1 MACLLNLGAT
11 IMTEARQWQGRVAH
25 DRMVRGT
32 GQFLDDVKLP
42 AMCHAAFVRSPY
54 AHAKIQRIDTAEALC
69 IPGALAILTPAELL
83 PHVQAVRPGEPSVN
97 AYTRGYNRYPL
108 PHDTVTFSGEAVVAV
123 VAATRYLAED
133 MAEAVQVDYAPL
145 PAVLDVAHS
154 LAADAPRIHPD
165 LPDNILFYRRF
176 GEGDVDRAFA
186 GADMVFDQTFTFP
199 RQTAIPIETRGVIA
213 AFEPGVNR
221 FTVWS
226 STQAPHQARTIFAH
240 VLGVP
245 EGDVRVIAPDIG
257 GVLGSKAV
265 GIRRQSS
272 WPF

>member
-1 MACLLNLGAT
+1 
-11 IMTEARQWQGRVAH
+11 MTETRQWYGRVAH

-42 AMCHAAFVRSPY
+42 AMCHAAFVRSPH
-54 AHAKIQRIDTAEALC
+54 AHARIQQIDTDKALR
-69 IPGALAILTPAELL
+69 IPGAMAVLTPAELL
-83 PHVQAVRPGEPSVN
+83 PHVHAVRPGEPAVN
-97 AYTRGYNRYPL
+97 AYARGYNRYPL
-108 PHDTVTFSGEAVVAV
+108 PHATVTFSGEAVVAV

-133 MAEAVQVDYAPL
+133 MAEVVQIDYAPL
-145 PAVLDVAHS
+145 PAVLDVEHS
-154 LAADAPRIHPD
+154 LAADAPRIHPE
-165 LPDNILFYRRF
+165 LADNILFYRRF

-186 GADMVFDQTFTFP
+186 AAELVFDQTFTFP
-199 RQTAIPIETRGVIA
+199 RQTAIPLETRGVIA

-257 GVLGSKAV
+257 GSFGIKGSGYPEAV
-265 GIRRQSS
+265 ILAFLAQRLH
-272 WPF
+272 PTD